1 MYLNKRNLYKYTI
14 LRLMLSIEN
23 DPLIIA
29 NQQFTSRLM
38 LGTGKYKNFQEANEA
53 ILVSGCEILTVAVR
67 RAQNSKVEGLDKLLT
82 SLDWTKIWL
91 MPNTAGCQTSEQA
104 IRLAFLG
111 REILKNLNYSENN
124 FIKLEIIPDPKYL
137 LPDSLG
143 TLAAAEYLVGK
154 NFDILPYINADPI
167 LAKQLEEA
175 GCATVMPLG
184 SPIGSNQGLKNL
196 NNIQIIIE
204 GSKVPVI
211 VDAGIGSP
219 SQASEAME
227 IGADGVLTNTA
238 IAKANSPKDMAQGM
252 KYGVIGG
259 RLGYLAGKAKKGKI
273 AQPSSPL
280 FGISS

>member
-1 MYLNKRNLYKYTI
+1 MLN
-14 LRLMLSIEN
+14 IEN

-29 NQQFTSRLM
+29 KKQFTSRLM
-38 LGTGKYKNFQEANEA
+38 LGTGKYKNFQEAKEA
-53 ILVSGCEILTVAVR
+53 ILASNCEILTVAVR
-67 RAQNSKVEGLDKLLT
+67 RAQSSKVEGLDKLLT
-82 SLDWTKIWL
+82 NLDWTKIWL

-111 REILKNLNYSENN
+111 REILKNLNYSDNN

-143 TLAAAEYLVGK
+143 TLAAAEYLVEK
-154 NFDILPYINADPI
+154 RFDILPYINADPV
-167 LAKQLEEA
+167 LAKQLEEV

-184 SPIGSNQGLKNL
+184 SPIGSNQGLQNL
-196 NNIQIIIE
+196 NNIKIIVE
-204 GSKVPVI
+204 GSNVPVI

-219 SQASEAME
+219 SQAAEALE

-238 IAKANSPKDMAQGM
+238 VAKATFPKEMAQGM
-252 KYGVIGG
+252 KYGVIAG
-259 RLGYLAGKAKKGKI
+259 RLGYLAKKAKIGRI
-273 AQPSSPL
+273 AQPSSPM